1 VARRGSGW
9 RVIGP
14 PSAAEI
20 EALHR
25 LGQKFSGRIESVLLR
40 WGEWFESRTRAG
52 EEVAVWG
59 GGAKGLTFLNCL
71 RPRCVRRVVDV
82 NRGLQGRYLGGVGL
96 PICAPEDLQ
105 RDRPGSVLL
114 MNPVYLR
121 EVREM
126 LDDLGLDRTELHAV
140 EV

>member
-1 VARRGSGW
+1 M
-9 RVIGP
+9 
-14 PSAAEI
+14 
-20 EALHR
+20 
-25 LGQKFSGRIESVLLR
+25 
-40 WGEWFESRTRAG
+40 
-52 EEVAVWG
+52 
-59 GGAKGLTFLNCL
+59 
-71 RPRCVRRVVDV
+71 
-82 NRGLQGRYLGGVGL
+82 GGVGL

-105 RDRPGSVLL
+105 RDPPQTVLL